1 MKELLLTTTLT
12 AILPV
17 AGALAQSSS
26 PKDNGTGNV
35 VPRFGTGSAQF
46 PDTAWEG
53 DHQDQGAAGKQHVD
67 RQHSCSH
74 RRLER

>member
-1 MKELLLTTTLT
+1 MKKLLLITTLT

-26 PKDNGTGNV
+26 PKGNGTGNV
-35 VPRFGTGSAQF
+35 VPKFSTGTAAF

-53 DHQDQGAAGKQHVD
+53 DLQDQAAVGKHHVH
-67 RQHSCSH
+67 RQHSRSH
-74 RRLER
+74 RKLEH

>member
-1 MKELLLTTTLT
+1 MKKFLLITTLT

-26 PKDNGTGNV
+26 PKGNGTGNV
-35 VPRFGTGSAQF
+35 VPRFSTGSAQF

-53 DHQDQGAAGKQHVD
+53 DHQEQGAGKRHVD
-67 RQHSCSH
+67 RQHSRSH